1 MNKEIQNYNI
11 KSIESIL
18 SQLGV
23 QHPEYIASVLVSN
36 GIGVKE

>member
-1 MNKEIQNYNI
+1 MNENTKNYDI
-11 KSIESIL
+11 KKIESIL

-23 QHPEYIASVLVSN
+23 QYPEYIASVLVSN